1 MDLDEP
7 DIARLRHERRGR
19 SPPLTTAESSQS
31 ERTHGRPKLNPL
43 VSIITPSF
51 NQGHFIEETIQSVL
65 GQDYPNIEYLVID
78 GGSTDKTLEI
88 LRKYESRLK
97 WISEPDGGQSQAIN
111 KGFGMARGE
120 IVAWLNSDDTLL
132 PGAIS
137 KAASHLAAN
146 RETMMVYGEGYLM
159 DHHSQITG
167 RFPATEPFNLW
178 RLIYYGDYILQQ
190 TVFMRRRI
198 FDVIPMVDESLHYG
212 MDWDLFIR
220 IGKRFKVDYLPEYL
234 GVLREYP
241 QAKSF
246 AGGVKRLEELTSIMR
261 RHGKRRYPPA
271 FFNYCWHPYQD
282 LFLERLRHSV
292 PWLGWTW
299 LEGGSE
305 SLRKT
310 ITYFVFKQ
318 VTRMG
323 QPSPFADGWVADRSY
338 FLFTDLQDKKIVR
351 VVGSTEEVPSR
362 ALPMKIQLS
371 LNGRMMEQRKV
382 NRENQFVMTCPIVPQ
397 TNGEPL
403 EVVLKTNRYFIP
415 SRFGVKDNR
424 RLAFQLKEIVL
435 V

>member
-1 MDLDEP
+1 M
-7 DIARLRHERRGR
+7 
-19 SPPLTTAESSQS
+19 
-31 ERTHGRPKLNPL
+31 NPL
-43 VSIITPSF
+43 VSIVTPSF
-51 NQGHFIEETIQSVL
+51 NQGQFIEETIQSVL

-78 GGSTDKTLEI
+78 GNSTDNTLEI
-88 LRKYESRLK
+88 LRKYEDRLK
-97 WISEPDGGQSQAIN
+97 WISEPDSGQSHAIN
-111 KGFGMARGE
+111 KGFRMARGE

-132 PGAIS
+132 PGAIG
-137 KAASHLAAN
+137 KAVGHLAEN

-159 DHHSQITG
+159 DLHGHITG

-190 TVFMRRRI
+190 TVFMRKRV

-234 GVLREYP
+234 GALREYP

-261 RHGKRRYPPA
+261 RHGNRRYPPA

-282 LFLERLRHSV
+282 AFLEKLRHAV
-292 PWLGWTW
+292 PWFRWTW
-299 LEGGSE
+299 LENGSE
-305 SLRKT
+305 SLRKVV
-310 ITYFVFKQ
+310 TYFIFKQ

-323 QPSPFADGWVADRSY
+323 QPSPYPDGWVADCSY
-338 FLFTDLQDKKIVR
+338 FLFTDVRDKRMVR
-351 VVGSTEEVPSR
+351 VVGSTEEVPGR
-362 ALPMKIQLS
+362 ALPMKIRLS
-371 LNGRMMEQRKV
+371 LNGRVMEQRKV
-382 NRENQFVMTCPIVPQ
+382 KRESQFVMTCPIFPQ

-403 EVVLKTNRYFIP
+403 EVVLKTNRHFVP
-415 SRFGVKDNR
+415 SRFGAKDNR
-424 RLAFQLKEIVL
+424 RLAFQLKEIGL

>member
-1 MDLDEP
+1 
-7 DIARLRHERRGR
+7 
-19 SPPLTTAESSQS
+19 
-31 ERTHGRPKLNPL
+31 LNPL

-65 GQDYPNIEYLVID
+65 SQDYPNIEYLVID
-78 GGSTDKTLEI
+78 GGSTDNTVEI
-88 LRKYESRLK
+88 LGKYEGRLK
-97 WISEPDGGQSQAIN
+97 WISEPDGGQSHAIN
-111 KGFGMARGE
+111 KGFRMARGE

-132 PGAIS
+132 PGAIT
-137 KAASHLAAN
+137 KAAGHLAAN
-146 RETMMVYGEGYLM
+146 SETMMVYGEGYLM
-159 DHHSQITG
+159 DQHSQITG
-167 RFPATEPFNLW
+167 RFPVTEPFNLW

-190 TVFMRRRI
+190 TVFMRKRI

-261 RHGKRRYPPA
+261 RHGNRRYPPA

-282 LFLERLRHSV
+282 VFLEKLRHAV
-292 PWLGWTW
+292 PWLRWTW
-299 LEGGSE
+299 LEQGSE
-305 SLRKT
+305 SLRKVV
-310 ITYFVFKQ
+310 TYFIFKR

-323 QPSPFADGWVADRSY
+323 QPSPFADGWVADCSY
-338 FLFTDLQDKKIVR
+338 FLFTDIQDKKTVR
-351 VVGSTEEVPSR
+351 VVGSTQEVPSR
-362 ALPMKIQLS
+362 ALPMKIRLS
-371 LNGRMMEQRKV
+371 LNGRVMEQRKV
-382 NRENQFVMTCPIVPQ
+382 KRESQFVMTCPILPQ

-403 EVVLKTNRYFIP
+403 EVVLKTNRHFIP
-415 SRFGVKDNR
+415 SRFGAKDNR
-424 RLAFQLKEIVL
+424 RLAFQLKEISL

>member
-1 MDLDEP
+1 M
-7 DIARLRHERRGR
+7 
-19 SPPLTTAESSQS
+19 
-31 ERTHGRPKLNPL
+31 NPL
-43 VSIITPSF
+43 VSIVTPSF

-78 GGSTDKTLEI
+78 GGSTDKTVEI

-111 KGFGMARGE
+111 KGLCMARGE

-137 KAASHLAAN
+137 KAAGHLAAN

-299 LEGGSE
+299 LERGSE
-305 SLRKT
+305 SLRKVV
-310 ITYFVFKQ
+310 TYFVFKQ

-338 FLFTDLQDKKIVR
+338 FLFADLQDKKMVR
-351 VVGSTEEVPSR
+351 VVGSTQEVPSR
-362 ALPMKIQLS
+362 ALPMKIKLS

-382 NRENQFVMTCPIVPQ
+382 KRENQFVMTCPIVPH

-415 SRFGVKDNR
+415 SRFGVKDDR